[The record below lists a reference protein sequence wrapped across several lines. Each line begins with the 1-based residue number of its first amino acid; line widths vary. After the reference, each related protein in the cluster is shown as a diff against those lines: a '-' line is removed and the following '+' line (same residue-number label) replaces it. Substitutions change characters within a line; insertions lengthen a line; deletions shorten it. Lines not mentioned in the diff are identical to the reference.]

1 MQMLIAGEWVNGPGS
16 TEVKSPYSDETI
28 DTVPSATP
36 ADVER
41 ALGAAVEGARQMA
54 RLTAYER
61 SSLLLRAASL
71 LDERVEEIARTIS
84 LEEGKPITEAR
95 AEAGRCPDLLRLC
108 AFEGAQLR
116 GETLPLD
123 AGSNGAGKSGMTIR
137 VPCGVVVAIA
147 PFNFPLLLVVHK
159 LGPALAAGNA
169 VVLKPAERTPLSALA
184 LVEVLVEAGLPPLA
198 VQCVTGSGSTL
209 GPRLVADSRVRLVTF
224 TGSTEVGEAITRS
237 AGVKHV
243 CLELGSNAPL
253 VVLGDADAEAVA
265 SAVATGGYSNAG
277 QVCIST
283 QNVLVQRSLYGDVL
297 DALVP
302 AVEAITVGD
311 PLDDATRL
319 AAMISES
326 EAMRVEDWL
335 RQAAD
340 RGARIL
346 TGGERDGAT
355 VSPAVVADVDPSMPI
370 SCNELFGPAVGVMAV
385 SDLDEALAIVN
396 ASPYG
401 LSAGII
407 TNHLPSALAFARRA
421 EAGNV
426 HLNGSPTWRADLM
439 PYGGLKGSGIGKEG
453 PRYAVEEMTEAK
465 TIVFH

>member
-1 MQMLIAGEWVNGPGS
+1 MLIAGEWVDGDGA
-16 TEVKSPYSDETI
+16 TEVTSPYSGDTI
-28 DTVPSATP
+28 DTVPRAGL
-36 ADVER
+36 AEVER
-41 ALGAAVEGARQMA
+41 ALAAAVEGARQMA

-71 LDERVEEIARTIS
+71 LEERIDHIARIIS

-95 AEAGRCPDLLRLC
+95 VEAGRCPDLLRLC

-123 AGSNGAGKSGMTIR
+123 AASNGVGKSGMTIR

-147 PFNFPLLLVVHK
+147 PFNFPLLLVTHK
-159 LGPALAAGNA
+159 VGPALAAGNA
-169 VVLKPAERTPLSALA
+169 VILKPAERTPLSALA

-198 VQCVTGSGSTL
+198 VQCLTGSGSLL
-209 GPRLVADSRVRLVTF
+209 GPALVADPRVRLVTF
-224 TGSTEVGEAITRS
+224 TGSTEVGEQITRI
-237 AGVKHV
+237 AGVKHL

-253 VVLGDADAEAVA
+253 VVLDDADAASVA
-265 SAVATGGYSNAG
+265 AAIATSGYSNAG

-283 QNVLVQRSLYGDVL
+283 QNVLVQRALYGDVL

-302 AVEAITVGD
+302 AVEAIRVGD
-311 PLDDATRL
+311 PLHEDTRL
-319 AAMISES
+319 AAMIT
-326 EAMRVEDWL
+326 EAEAVRVEDWL
-335 RQAAD
+335 RQAAE

-346 TGGERDGAT
+346 TGGERDGSI
-355 VSPAVVADVDPSMPI
+355 VSPAVVADVDPEMPI
-370 SCNELFGPAVGVMAV
+370 SCQELFGPAVAVMPV
-385 SDLDEALAIVN
+385 TDLDEALAIVN
-396 ASPYG
+396 GSPYG
-401 LSAGII
+401 LGAGII
-407 TNHLPSALAFARRA
+407 TNHLPSALKFARHA

-426 HLNGSPTWRADLM
+426 HLNGTPTWRADFM
-439 PYGGLKGSGIGKEG
+439 PYGGLKGSGVGKEG